1 MSYTTTS
8 TGTGTIGTIFNPS
21 PNTITTSD
29 YIVTGP
35 TSTSTIPYSYSTSC
49 GQPITIKYPSN
60 TTEKE
65 NKEKEIMF
73 KKVEEIVP
81 EKVYRFT
88 FNDGKII
95 KTVRSDLDI
104 FDLEYTFYL
113 ALAKKLYAPTFT
125 FEGVINKSYEL
136 QYEKKY
142 KKIVKQGIKL
152 LKEYQ
157 ENKAKKEEEKAIK
170 ERRHKKLVEKKKAA
184 RKRKRENEINLIAE
198 AIRRSKEEA

>member
-1 MSYTTTS
+1 
-8 TGTGTIGTIFNPS
+8 
-21 PNTITTSD
+21 
-29 YIVTGP
+29 
-35 TSTSTIPYSYSTSC
+35 
-49 GQPITIKYPSN
+49 
-60 TTEKE
+60 
-65 NKEKEIMF
+65 MF

-113 ALAKKLYAPTFT
+113 ALAKKLYASTLT

-157 ENKAKKEEEKAIK
+157 KDKAKKEEEKAIK

-184 RKRKRENEINLIAE
+184 KKRKRENEINLIAE

>member
-1 MSYTTTS
+1 MSYITTS
-8 TGTGTIGTIFNPS
+8 TGTNITGTIFNPS

-35 TSTSTIPYSYSTSC
+35 TSTSIPYSYSTSC

-60 TTEKE
+60 TTE

-113 ALAKKLYAPTFT
+113 ALAKKLYAPTLT

-152 LKEYQ
+152 LKDYQ

-198 AIRRSKEEA
+198 AIRRSREEV

>member
-8 TGTGTIGTIFNPS
+8 SCIGTIGGTFN

-29 YIVTGP
+29 YVITSS
-35 TSTSTIPYSYSTSC
+35 TSTGTIPYSYSTVSC
-49 GQPITIKYPSN
+49 GQPIIIKYPSN
-60 TTEKE
+60 TTE

-113 ALAKKLYAPTFT
+113 ALAKKLYAPTLT

-157 ENKAKKEEEKAIK
+157 KDKAKKEEEKAIK